1 MTFEP
6 TNPIDGEDDDQP
18 VPHQQQRDEDTP
30 SLIARFSRYLAAR
43 RDAGLGHRDPDTD
56 ETERLWP

>member
-6 TNPIDGEDDDQP
+6 IDWPDEYEAA
-18 VPHQQQRDEDTP
+18 RDRQGADDTP
-30 SLIARFSRYLAAR
+30 SLVERFSRYLAAR
-43 RDAGLGHRDPDTD
+43 RTAGLGHRDPDTD

>member
-6 TNPIDGEDDDQP
+6 IDWPDEYETAHDRQPDDDSP
-18 VPHQQQRDEDTP
+18 GLVE
-30 SLIARFSRYLAAR
+30 RFKRYLAAR